1 MKNQNEWRDG
11 TGYKL
16 MYVVCKLLLTS
27 CFRDTL
33 KVSLLFSNRL
43 IHIYIYIHLDWY
55 MYVLYMYRMSR
66 RNPAPPE
73 MYKTPW

>member
-43 IHIYIYIHLDWY
+43 IHIYIYIYTFGLV
-55 MYVLYMYRMSR
+55 YVCTVYV
-66 RNPAPPE
+66 
-73 MYKTPW
+73 

>member
-1 MKNQNEWRDG
+1 MKNHNEWRDG

-43 IHIYIYIHLDWY
+43 IHIYIYTFGLV
-55 MYVLYMYRMSR
+55 YVC
-66 RNPAPPE
+66 
-73 MYKTPW
+73 TV